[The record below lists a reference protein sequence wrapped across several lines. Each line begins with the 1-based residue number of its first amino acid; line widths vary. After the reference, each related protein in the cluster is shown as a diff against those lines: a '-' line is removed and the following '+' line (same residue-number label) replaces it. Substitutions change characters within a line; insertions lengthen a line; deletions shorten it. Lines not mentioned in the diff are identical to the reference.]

1 MTVLIPRPTKR
12 GRGAAIV
19 ATLLLAMS
27 LGVTPACSEGS
38 KKMHTTVQLSLWQ
51 VIDQIG
57 AHQPIRREPVEHLLH
72 AKLARSESSNE
83 YFTFWSNDD
92 GAPIKLD
99 DGTQIE
105 RVVLR
110 TSNEGGAQ
118 GALTLTLSGHCVG
131 RDEVKAHFAGM
142 RIAGTPT
149 GRSPNEETTFRS
161 ETPWG
166 ELVFGFAERNPDC
179 LSSVGFG
186 EKSK

>member
-1 MTVLIPRPTKR
+1 MTVTTRPTKR

-19 ATLLLAMS
+19 APLLLALS

-51 VIDQIG
+51 LIDQLG

-72 AKLARSESSNE
+72 TTLARTESSNE
-83 YFTFWSNDD
+83 YFTFWSNGD
-92 GAPIKLD
+92 GVPIALD
-99 DGTQIE
+99 DGTRIE
-105 RVVLR
+105 RIVLR
-110 TSNEGGAQ
+110 TSNEGDAR
-118 GALTLTLSGHCVG
+118 GALTLTLSGRCIRRDDVKG
-131 RDEVKAHFAGM
+131 RFAGM
-142 RIAGTPT
+142 RIAGAPS

-161 ETPWG
+161 ETAWG

-186 EKSK
+186 EKTK

>member
-1 MTVLIPRPTKR
+1 MTVTTRPTRR
-12 GRGAAIV
+12 GRYAAII
-19 ATLLLAMS
+19 APLLLAMS

-38 KKMHTTVQLSLWQ
+38 KTMHTTVQLSLWQ

-57 AHQPIRREPVEHLLH
+57 THQPIRREPVEHLLH
-72 AKLARSESSNE
+72 TKFARSESSNE
-83 YFTFWSNDD
+83 YFTFWSN
-92 GAPIKLD
+92 GEGGPIALD

-110 TSNEGGAQ
+110 TSNEGDTR
-118 GALTLTLSGHCVG
+118 GALTLTLSGRCIG
-131 RDEVKAHFAGM
+131 RDDVKARFAGM
-142 RIAGTPT
+142 RVAGAPS

-161 ETPWG
+161 ETAWG

-186 EKSK
+186 EKAK